1 MRLIPGRQP
10 WLRTASHNDYI
21 FKINRFSTHI
31 PSKMGTCQFY
41 AHWTKHRIKQDVTG
55 IDIISI
61 SLLAYEKKK
70 QHLCTKDEKR
80 GLKRLPPNERKERKT
95 YTKISMRSTT
105 SAMVLILRVLLS
117 RLDEFP
123 LTFLSVHLSI
133 DRWKTENKAW
143 NVREALY
150 IPFRQSSTLVD
161 RCRDFRTVR
170 HAFRNKRKRKKRR
183 KPKIKRCFRRHW
195 DFHGII
201 KLNVVF
207 PVREKR
213 ADLFL

>member
-1 MRLIPGRQP
+1 MPI
-10 WLRTASHNDYI
+10 LRALDKAPDKTRRNGYWYYI
-21 FKINRFSTHI
+21 DQSTSI
-31 PSKMGTCQFY
+31 WKKSNIY
-41 AHWTKHRIKQDVTG
+41 AQKRK
-55 IDIISI
+55 
-61 SLLAYEKKK
+61 
-70 QHLCTKDEKR
+70 KR

-150 IPFRQSSTLVD
+150 IPFWQSSTLVD

-170 HAFRNKRKRKKRR
+170 HAFQNRKKEKEEKTKNKTLLPTTLR
-183 KPKIKRCFRRHW
+183 
-195 DFHGII
+195 
-201 KLNVVF
+201 F
-207 PVREKR
+207 PWNH
-213 ADLFL
+213 